1 MVGEHMSDRTGRHR
15 GRVVYITGGSAGIG
29 RGAAEVFVRE
39 GASIVLNGLS
49 KSNVDEAVSDI
60 RSAGGAAIGQVG
72 DVAEE
77 ETHAAAVEL
86 ALSEFG
92 RLDHL
97 VTSAGI
103 QTYGDA
109 ATTTAQG
116 FDKVFAVNVRGTFLA
131 VHAAIA
137 EIRKTSGT
145 ITLISS
151 VQGVATQNN
160 VVAYTA
166 TKGALN
172 AMARAL
178 AVDEAAYGVRV
189 NAILPGSVD
198 TPMLRTS
205 AKEWSDGTPEG
216 VERTIATWGT
226 MHALGRVAQPV
237 EIGAVCSFLAS
248 NEASFVTG
256 AEIRVD
262 GGLLARIAAAL
273 PTKD

>member
-1 MVGEHMSDRTGRHR
+1 MNTTQRHD
-15 GRVVYITGGSAGIG
+15 GRVVIVTGGSAGIG
-29 RGAAEVFVRE
+29 RGAAEVFAAE
-39 GASIVLNGLS
+39 GARVVVHGLTEETVRDAVEAIV
-49 KSNVDEAVSDI
+49 
-60 RSAGGAAIGQVG
+60 SAGGIAVGIHG
-72 DVAEE
+72 DVADED
-77 ETHAAAVEL
+77 THRRTVQL
-86 ALSEFG
+86 ALKEFG
-92 RLDHL
+92 RVDHL

-109 ATTTAQG
+109 ATTSPA
-116 FDKVFAVNVRGTFLA
+116 DLDRVYAVNVRGVFLA
-131 VHAAIA
+131 VHAAIE
-137 EIRKTSGT
+137 EIRKNHGT

-160 VVAYTA
+160 VVGYTM

-189 NAILPGSVD
+189 NALLPGSVD

-205 AKEWSDGTPEG
+205 AAEWSDGTPEG
-216 VERTIATWGT
+216 IEATIATWGT
-226 MHALGRVAQPV
+226 SHALGRVGQPR

-248 NEASFVTG
+248 TEASFVTG

-273 PTKD
+273 PAKA